1 MKIIDIGICLDNN
14 DPKGLGRIRCIRY
27 SEYVTEKE
35 KALGTVEPWGKN
47 DLFLTNPF
55 LPTNI
60 NFIPEINQAV
70 KIINYNTENLNVNQE
85 YIAGPFTTM
94 FDFNSQTFSQQ
105 VDNTTY
111 GNANKKRDNIIDEKG
126 NYIDKRTEASFANK
140 TDYGIYGKYGS
151 DIIFSENGVQIR
163 GGKLLSKGAASP
175 ANRKKLLT
183 YPIMGKRPSASLS
196 LKKFPKK
203 VELVEK
209 VRTKVETEVKDIKYI
224 IEYQIDKLTDPTKIE
239 FFLYKVTKTLGQ
251 VTKTGFF
258 NENTPLPI
266 SVLKLINIDN
276 SQSTPT
282 FTINIT
288 EENINFIHSEIT
300 NIFYTI
306 LDRGLKGLLRTFGEL
321 FSQLSS
327 GDLPNEGEDFPLFFR
342 PSINFLE
349 MSPST
354 PEEETIKDSILSKIR
369 VHTLGPKSGLIW
381 SQLQLSAPTKTQKIK
396 NLVLKTI
403 NSSTEQTFASLKSDK
418 LFLLSTDTNESGKS
432 INFNN
437 LNKYEYTQ
445 EDYIRNIEP
454 NTYSTVR
461 GENLIKILQ
470 SIILVLVNHEHNV
483 TGPFVDNSEF
493 EEFVQLKELLK
504 TLENDILNKSIRIN

>member
-1 MKIIDIGICLDNN
+1 MKIIDIGICIDNN
-14 DPKGLGRIRCIRY
+14 DPKGMGRIRCIRY

-35 KALGTVEPWGKN
+35 KALGTAEPWGSK

-60 NFIPEINQAV
+60 NFIPEVNQAV

-111 GNANKKRDNIIDEKG
+111 GNANKKRDDIIDAKG
-126 NYIDKRTEASFANK
+126 NYIDKRTEASFAAK
-140 TDYGIYGKYGS
+140 TDFGIYGKYGS

-183 YPIMGKRPSASLS
+183 HPIMGKRPNASLS

-203 VELVEK
+203 IELVER
-209 VRTKVETEVKDIKYI
+209 VNTKVETQVTDIKYI
-224 IEYQIDKLTDPTKIE
+224 LEYQIDTLTDTSKIE

-251 VTKTGFF
+251 VTKTSFF

-266 SVLKLINIDN
+266 SVLKLVNVDN
-276 SQSTPT
+276 SQTTPT
-282 FTINIT
+282 FTIDIT
-288 EENINFIHSEIT
+288 ESNVNFIHSEIT
-300 NIFYTI
+300 NILFTI
-306 LDRGLKGLLRTFGEL
+306 IDRGLKGLLRSFGEL
-321 FSQLSS
+321 FTQLSGS
-327 GDLPNEGEDFPLFFR
+327 DLPNEGEEFPLYFR
-342 PSINFLE
+342 PSVKFLE
-349 MSPST
+349 MVPIT
-354 PEEETIKDSILSKIR
+354 PTEEINKEFILSKIN
-369 VHTLGPKSGLIW
+369 VFTLGPKSGLIW
-381 SQLQLSAPTKTQKIK
+381 SQTQLTPPTKEQKIK
-396 NLVLKTI
+396 KLVLKTI
-403 NSSTEQTFASLKSDK
+403 SSSPEQTFASLKSDK
-418 LFLLSTDTNESGKS
+418 LFLLSTDANEAGKS
-432 INFNN
+432 INFND

-461 GENLIKILQ
+461 GENLLEILK
-470 SIILVLVNHEHNV
+470 SIIGVLENHQHNV
-483 TGPFVDNSEF
+483 VDKYVHNETF
-493 EEFVQLKELLK
+493 EESVRMKELYK

>member
-1 MKIIDIGICLDNN
+1 MKIIDIGICVDNN
-14 DPKGLGRIRCIRY
+14 DPKGMGRIRCIRY
-27 SEYVTEKE
+27 SEYVAEKE
-35 KALGTVEPWGKN
+35 KALGNVEPWSGK

-60 NFIPEINQAV
+60 NFIPEIGQAV
-70 KIINYNTENLNVNQE
+70 KIINYNTDNLNVNQE

-111 GNANKKRDNIIDEKG
+111 GNANKKRDDIVDSKG
-126 NYIDKRTEASFANK
+126 NYIDKRTEGSFATK

-151 DIIFSENGVQIR
+151 DIIFSENGLQLR
-163 GGKLLSKGAASP
+163 GGKLLSKGASSP
-175 ANRKKLLT
+175 TNRRKLLT
-183 YPIMGKRPSASLS
+183 YPVMGKRPSASLS

-203 VELVEK
+203 MELVEK
-209 VRTKVETEVKDIKYI
+209 VKNKVETEVKDIKYI
-224 IEYQIDKLTDPTKIE
+224 IEYQIDKLTDTTKIE
-239 FFLYKVTKTLGQ
+239 FFLYKILKTQGQ
-251 VTKTGFF
+251 VTKTSFF
-258 NENTPLPI
+258 NENTPLPL
-266 SVLKLINIDN
+266 SVLKLINTDN
-276 SQSTPT
+276 SQITPT
-282 FTINIT
+282 FTIDVNEDNID
-288 EENINFIHSEIT
+288 FIHSEIT
-300 NIFYTI
+300 NIFYSI
-306 LDRGLKGLLRTFGEL
+306 IDEGLKGLLRTFGEL
-321 FSQLSS
+321 FSQLSNS
-327 GDLPNEGEDFPLFFR
+327 DLPNEGEDFPLFFR
-342 PSINFLE
+342 PSVKFLE
-349 MSPST
+349 MT
-354 PEEETIKDSILSKIR
+354 PLTPTEKINKENILSKVR
-369 VHTLGPKSGLIW
+369 VFTLGPKSGLIW
-381 SQLQLSAPTKTQKIK
+381 SQTQLSAPTKRQKIK

-403 NSSTEQTFASLKSDK
+403 ESSPEQTFASLRSDK
-418 LFLLSTDTNESGKS
+418 LFLLSTDTNEAGKS

-454 NTYSTVR
+454 NTFSTVR

>member
-1 MKIIDIGICLDNN
+1 
-14 DPKGLGRIRCIRY
+14 
-27 SEYVTEKE
+27 
-35 KALGTVEPWGKN
+35 
-47 DLFLTNPF
+47 
-55 LPTNI
+55 
-60 NFIPEINQAV
+60 
-70 KIINYNTENLNVNQE
+70 
-85 YIAGPFTTM
+85 M

-175 ANRKKLLT
+175 ENRKKLLT

-209 VRTKVETEVKDIKYI
+209 VKTKVETEVRDIKYI
-224 IEYQIDKLTDPTKIE
+224 IEYQIDKLSDTTKIE

-258 NENTPLPI
+258 NENTPLPVT
-266 SVLKLINIDN
+266 VLKLINIDN
-276 SQSTPT
+276 SQTTPT
-282 FTINIT
+282 FTIDVT
-288 EENINFIHSEIT
+288 DDNINFIHSEIN

-306 LDRGLKGLLRTFGEL
+306 IDKGLKGLLRTFGEL
-321 FSQLSS
+321 FSQLSNS
-327 GDLPNEGEDFPLFFR
+327 DLPNEGEDFPLYFR
-342 PSINFLE
+342 PSVSFLE

-354 PEEETIKDSILSKIR
+354 VGEETTKESILSKIR
-369 VHTLGPKSGLIW
+369 IHTLGPKSGLIW
-381 SQLQLSAPTKTQKIK
+381 SQTQLSAPTKTKKIK
-396 NLVLKTI
+396 SLVLKTI
-403 NSSTEQTFASLKSDK
+403 NSSPEQTFASLKSDK
-418 LFLLSTDTNESGKS
+418 LFLLSTDTNEAGKS
-432 INFNN
+432 INFNS

-445 EDYIRNIEP
+445 EDYVKNIEP

-461 GENLIKILQ
+461 GENLLEMLK
-470 SIILVLVNHEHNV
+470 SIIAVLENHEHNV
-483 TGPFVDNSEF
+483 VGPYVHNETF
-493 EEFVQLKELLK
+493 EQSVRMKEQFK